1 MNNMLDIWQSRL
13 QEHIKETRMYMKYM
27 LNDHLVIVLIFFI
40 AGAASWYSKWVRD
53 IPAHFPS
60 FWVMAVLFSLVLTG
74 SYVRTLLKEAD
85 LVFLLPLE
93 AKMEPYLRQAFV
105 YSYVS
110 QLFPLIALSLVAMP
124 LYFAVTPGASLLS
137 YAAVFVQL
145 LLLKAWNQALEW
157 RMTFQND
164 RSMKQ
169 MDLVIRFAAN
179 TLVLYFVFQ
188 SVYVYALVIYIIMA
202 ALYLYVSSA
211 AKGKTFKWES
221 HIEYELRRKQRFY
234 RIANLFTD
242 VPHLKKQAKRRA
254 YLDFLLRFVPFE
266 QRKTFAYMFA
276 RAFLRSSDYLGIQV
290 RLTVIFALIIMY
302 ASASPMI
309 AGILTVFT
317 VFITGIQLLPL
328 FGHFDHLALQELYP
342 VKKEAKLKSYF
353 SLLKTA
359 LSVQALLMAA
369 ASAYAAGAAGFL
381 YALIGSAVLIFGVL
395 PSYMTAR
402 LKKHGKL

>member
-40 AGAASWYSKWVRD
+40 AGAASWYSKWIRD

-124 LYFAVTPGASLLS
+124 LYFAVTPGASLVS

-290 RLTVIFALIIMY
+290 RLTVIFALIMMY

-381 YALIGSAVLIFGVL
+381 YALIGSAVLIYVIL

>member
-40 AGAASWYSKWVRD
+40 AGAASWYSKWIRD

-124 LYFAVTPGASLLS
+124 LYFAVTPGASLVS

-290 RLTVIFALIIMY
+290 RLTVIFALIMMY

-381 YALIGSAVLIFGVL
+381 YALIGSAVLIFVIL

>member
-40 AGAASWYSKWVRD
+40 AGAASWYSKWIRD

-124 LYFAVTPGASLLS
+124 LYFAVTPGASLVS

-221 HIEYELRRKQRFY
+221 HIEHELRRKQRFY

-290 RLTVIFALIIMY
+290 RLTVIFALIMMY

-381 YALIGSAVLIFGVL
+381 YALIGSVVLIFVVL

>member
-124 LYFAVTPGASLLS
+124 LYFAVTPGASLVS

-381 YALIGSAVLIFGVL
+381 YALIGSAVLIFVVL

>member
-40 AGAASWYSKWVRD
+40 AGAASWYSKWIRD

-381 YALIGSAVLIFGVL
+381 YALIGSAVLIFVVL

>member
-40 AGAASWYSKWVRD
+40 AGAATWYSKWIRD

-124 LYFAVTPGASLLS
+124 LYFAVTPGASLVS

-145 LLLKAWNQALEW
+145 LLLKVWNQALEW

-254 YLDFLLRFVPFE
+254 YLDFLLRIVPFE

-290 RLTVIFALIIMY
+290 RLTVIFALIMMY
-302 ASASPMI
+302 ASATPII

-328 FGHFDHLALQELYP
+328 FGHFDHLALQDLYP

-381 YALIGSAVLIFGVL
+381 YALIGSAVLIFVVL

>member
-53 IPAHFPS
+53 IPTHFPS

-124 LYFAVTPGASLLS
+124 LYFAVTPGASLVS

-242 VPHLKKQAKRRA
+242 VPHLKKQAKRRV

-369 ASAYAAGAAGFL
+369 ASAYAADAAGFL
-381 YALIGSAVLIFGVL
+381 YALIGSAVLIFVVL

>member
-40 AGAASWYSKWVRD
+40 AGAASWYSKWIRD

-60 FWVMAVLFSLVLTG
+60 FWMMAVLFSLVLTG

-124 LYFAVTPGASLLS
+124 LYFAVTPGASLVS

-290 RLTVIFALIIMY
+290 RLTVIFALIMMY

-381 YALIGSAVLIFGVL
+381 YALIGSAVLIFVIL

>member
-124 LYFAVTPGASLLS
+124 LYFAVTPGASLVS
-137 YAAVFVQL
+137 YVAVFVQL
-145 LLLKAWNQALEW
+145 LLLKAWNQALKW

-381 YALIGSAVLIFGVL
+381 YALIGSAVLIFVVL

>member
-40 AGAASWYSKWVRD
+40 AGAASWYSKWIRD

-124 LYFAVTPGASLLS
+124 LYFAVTPGASLVS

-290 RLTVIFALIIMY
+290 RLTVIFALIMMY
-302 ASASPMI
+302 ASASPII

-381 YALIGSAVLIFGVL
+381 YALIGSAVLIFVIL

>member
-124 LYFAVTPGASLLS
+124 LYFAVTPGASLVS

-328 FGHFDHLALQELYP
+328 FGHFDHLALQDLYP

-381 YALIGSAVLIFGVL
+381 YALIGSAVLIFVVL

>member
-124 LYFAVTPGASLLS
+124 LYFAVMPGASLVS

-188 SVYVYALVIYIIMA
+188 SVYVYALVIYINMA

>member
-1 MNNMLDIWQSRL
+1 
-13 QEHIKETRMYMKYM
+13 
-27 LNDHLVIVLIFFI
+27 
-40 AGAASWYSKWVRD
+40 
-53 IPAHFPS
+53 
-60 FWVMAVLFSLVLTG
+60 
-74 SYVRTLLKEAD
+74 
-85 LVFLLPLE
+85 
-93 AKMEPYLRQAFV
+93 MEPYLRQAFV

-124 LYFAVTPGASLLS
+124 LYFAVTPGASLVS

-381 YALIGSAVLIFGVL
+381 YALIGSAVLIFVVL

-402 LKKHGKL
+402 LKNTESCELKKG

>member
-40 AGAASWYSKWVRD
+40 AGAASWYSKWIRD

-124 LYFAVTPGASLLS
+124 LYFAVTPGVS

-290 RLTVIFALIIMY
+290 RLTVIFALIMMY

-381 YALIGSAVLIFGVL
+381 YALIGSAVLIFVIL

>member
-40 AGAASWYSKWVRD
+40 AGAASWYSKWIRD

-124 LYFAVTPGASLLS
+124 LYFAVTPGASLVS

-145 LLLKAWNQALEW
+145 LLLKAWNQVLEW

-290 RLTVIFALIIMY
+290 RLTVIFALIMMY
-302 ASASPMI
+302 ASASPII

-381 YALIGSAVLIFGVL
+381 YALIGSVVLIFVVL

>member
-40 AGAASWYSKWVRD
+40 AGAASWYSKWIRD

-342 VKKEAKLKSYF
+342 VKKEAKLKNYF

-381 YALIGSAVLIFGVL
+381 YALIGSAVLIFVVL

>member
-74 SYVRTLLKEAD
+74 SYVRMLLKEAD

-124 LYFAVTPGASLLS
+124 LYFAVTPGASLVS

-381 YALIGSAVLIFGVL
+381 YALIGSAVLIFVVL

>member
-60 FWVMAVLFSLVLTG
+60 FWMMAVLFSLVLTG

-124 LYFAVTPGASLLS
+124 LYFAVTPGASLVS

-369 ASAYAAGAAGFL
+369 ASAYAADAAGFL
-381 YALIGSAVLIFGVL
+381 YALIGSAVLIFVVL

>member
-124 LYFAVTPGASLLS
+124 LYFAVTPGASLVS
-137 YAAVFVQL
+137 YAAVFVQI

-381 YALIGSAVLIFGVL
+381 YALIGSAVLIFVVL

>member
-40 AGAASWYSKWVRD
+40 AGAASWYSKWIRD

>member
-124 LYFAVTPGASLLS
+124 LYFAVTPGASLVS
-137 YAAVFVQL
+137 YVAVFVQL

-381 YALIGSAVLIFGVL
+381 YALIGSAVLIFVVL

>member
-40 AGAASWYSKWVRD
+40 AGAASWYSKWIRD

-124 LYFAVTPGASLLS
+124 LYFAVTPGASLVS

-290 RLTVIFALIIMY
+290 RLTVIFALIMMY
-302 ASASPMI
+302 ASATPII

-381 YALIGSAVLIFGVL
+381 YALIGSAVLIFVVL

>member
-53 IPAHFPS
+53 IPTHFPS

-124 LYFAVTPGASLLS
+124 LYFAVTPGASLVS

-369 ASAYAAGAAGFL
+369 ASAYAADAAGFL
-381 YALIGSAVLIFGVL
+381 YALIGSAVLIFVVL

>member
-13 QEHIKETRMYMKYM
+13 QEHIKETRRYMKYM

-124 LYFAVTPGASLLS
+124 LYFAVTPGASLMS

-145 LLLKAWNQALEW
+145 LLLKAWNQAIEW

-169 MDLVIRFAAN
+169 MNLVIRFAAN
-179 TLVLYFVFQ
+179 TVVLYFVFQ

-317 VFITGIQLLPL
+317 VFITGIQFLPL

-353 SLLKTA
+353 SLLKAA

-381 YALIGSAVLIFGVL
+381 YALIGSAVLIFVVL

>member
-40 AGAASWYSKWVRD
+40 AGAASWYSKWIRD

-124 LYFAVTPGASLLS
+124 LYFAVTPGASLVS

-290 RLTVIFALIIMY
+290 RLTVIFALIMMY
-302 ASASPMI
+302 ASANPII

-381 YALIGSAVLIFGVL
+381 YALIGSVVLIFVVL

>member
-60 FWVMAVLFSLVLTG
+60 FWVMAVLFSLILTG

-124 LYFAVTPGASLLS
+124 LYFAVTPGASLVS

-145 LLLKAWNQALEW
+145 LLLKAWNQAIEW

-169 MDLVIRFAAN
+169 MNLVIRFAAN
-179 TLVLYFVFQ
+179 TVVLYFVFQ

-202 ALYLYVSSA
+202 ALYLYVFSA

-266 QRKTFAYMFA
+266 QRKTFAYIFA

-290 RLTVIFALIIMY
+290 RLTVIFALIMMY
-302 ASASPMI
+302 TSASPMI

-359 LSVQALLMAA
+359 LSVQALLMVA

-381 YALIGSAVLIFGVL
+381 YALIGSAVLIFVVL

>member
-40 AGAASWYSKWVRD
+40 AGAASWYSKWIRD

-124 LYFAVTPGASLLS
+124 LYFAVTPGASLVS

-290 RLTVIFALIIMY
+290 RLTVIFALIMMY

-369 ASAYAAGAAGFL
+369 ASAYAAGAAGLL
-381 YALIGSAVLIFGVL
+381 YALIGSAVLIFVVL